1 YRPPHGREKPPGG
14 DAAFERMWRRLVEEP
29 VIERSLAVASLTP
42 VRDEV
47 SRRVQAQYETNPY
60 PRWHRAPVPGAF
72 PLPRMLRSLFPHA
85 DPAKL
90 AAPVAPEILVA
101 GCGSGRHAAI
111 TAQLQPHGRVLA
123 VDLSRASLAY
133 AMRRCAELGFANI
146 RFAQA
151 DLLELGALEERYDLI
166 ECSGVL
172 HHMREPVAGWRVLV

>member
-1 YRPPHGREKPPGG
+1 
-14 DAAFERMWRRLVEEP
+14 MT
-29 VIERSLAVASLTP
+29 IASLTP

-60 PRWHRAPVPGAF
+60 PRWQRVPVPGAF

-90 AAPVAPEILVA
+90 AAPDAPEILVA
-101 GCGSGRHAAI
+101 GCGTGRHAAI

-123 VDLSRASLAY
+123 VDISRASLAY
-133 AMRRCAELGFANI
+133 AMRRCAELGLANI

-151 DLLELGALEERYDLI
+151 DLLELGALEERFDLI
-166 ECSGVL
+166 ECSGRAAPHARTLGGLARAGLAAQERRLHEARPVL
-172 HHMREPVAGWRVLV
+172 GSSPQKHRRRS